1 MTTTKQR
8 IFPVRRNYNQW
19 VANQTLEDFAL
30 RFTAKSARRWSAKR
44 VALTA
49 LGTISFLAL
58 EAIGGVITLNYGITN
73 AIAAIT
79 VVSLV
84 IFLLGIPISY
94 YAARYGV
101 DIDLLT
107 RGAGFGYLGSTL
119 TSLIYATFTF
129 IFFALEAAIMAMA
142 LEVLFNVPLTLGYII
157 SSLVVIPIVTHGFTY
172 ISRFQV
178 WSQPL
183 WIALQLAPFVFI
195 LLQDPHSFERWLEF
209 DNHMVGGQ
217 GFDLL
222 LFGAATTVMFSLVA
236 QIGEQVDYLRF
247 LPEAQPGKRLRWWT
261 TMLAGGPGWIIIGAI
276 KTLAGSFLAV
286 LALHHGLTAELAQ
299 EPMHMYLVGFSHVTA
314 HPATLMALAGIF
326 VVLSQL
332 KINVTNAYAGSIAW
346 SNFFSRLTHSH
357 PGRVVWLLF
366 NVMIALV
373 LMEIGIYRAFEVI
386 LANYAM
392 VAMAWIGALVADL
405 VINKPLG
412 LSPRHIE
419 FKRAYLYDINPVGF
433 GAMVLATGVALAAR
447 AGLWGETAAA
457 LASFLALLTAFISAP
472 AIAWITK
479 GRYYIARAPEPETAI
494 KGQACI
500 ICEHHFD
507 TEDMAFCPAYNA
519 PICSL
524 CCSLDARCND
534 ACKQHAT
541 FQEQLMEWMGVL
553 LPKHMLK
560 HFNSRMGHFASL
572 LLLVT
577 LVIAGF
583 LILVFYQ
590 LPDLPPAIEELM
602 ATTLAKIFAI
612 LIIVSGVVAWL
623 FVLASESRV
632 VAHEES
638 HRQTRMLL
646 EEIDAHEE
654 TDRELQ
660 KAKELAEAANQAK
673 SRYLT
678 SLSHELRSPLN
689 AAFGYA
695 QLLEHDASI
704 PPDRRKAVATIR
716 RSTEHLS
723 DLIEGLLEI
732 SKIEAGRLEL
742 YRNQVRI
749 SSLVD
754 ELVAMFRLQAQ
765 EKDIDFTFDS
775 QGHIPEWVIT
785 DEKRLRQILINL
797 LSNAIKF
804 TNHGKVSLNFRY
816 RNQVAEF
823 TIRDTG
829 VGIEEDDIQRI
840 FKPFER
846 VRKPGVPVVHG
857 TGLGLTITK
866 LLTDI
871 MGGDLQVTSSP
882 GSGSEFRLSVMLS
895 SIVPSALERPPNQVV
910 KGYFGEHLTL
920 LVVDDDP
927 SHRGLISDMLTPLG
941 FTILEAPDGQ
951 TSLELAKRTQPNLIL
966 MDIAMPELDGWQT
979 ARQLRQQGFHG
990 PLVML
995 SANVRESQTESL
1007 CEGLHTD
1014 YMIKP
1019 FKLGAL
1025 LDTLARHLQLKWHH
1039 QSPPLHTN
1047 THTELIAPV
1056 AIDKALR
1063 QELLALAEIGH
1074 ITGLRKCLEQA
1085 QDNGRINTSLATALD
1100 SALDRFDFHH
1110 LIRLLEKTP

>member
-8 IFPVRRNYNQW
+8 IFPVRRNYNKW

-58 EAIGGVITLNYGITN
+58 EAIGGVITLNYGIVN
-73 AIAAIT
+73 AIAAIAAVT
-79 VVSLV
+79 VV

-94 YAARYGV
+94 HAARYGV

-142 LEVLFNVPLTLGYII
+142 LEVLFNVPLTLGYVI

-178 WSQPL
+178 WTQPL
-183 WIALQLAPFVFI
+183 WIILQLTPFIFI
-195 LLQDPHSFERWLEF
+195 LFQDPDSLPRWLAF
-209 DNHMVGGQ
+209 DNTIVGPQ

-247 LPEAQPGKRLRWWT
+247 IPEAQPGKRLRWWT
-261 TMLAGGPGWIIIGAI
+261 AVLAGGPGWIIIGAL
-276 KTLAGSFLAV
+276 KALAGSLLAV
-286 LALHHGLTAELAQ
+286 LALHHGLATELAQ
-299 EPMHMYLVGFSHVTA
+299 EPMHMYLVGFSHVTT

-433 GAMVLATGVALAAR
+433 GAMLLATAVALAAR
-447 AGLWGETAAA
+447 AGLWGDTAAA
-457 LASFLALLTAFISAP
+457 LASFLALLTAFICAP
-472 AIAWITK
+472 TIAWLTK
-479 GRYYIARAPEPETAI
+479 GRYYIARPPEPQMVLQ
-494 KGQACI
+494 GQACI

-507 TEDMAFCPAYNA
+507 SEDMAFCPAYNA

-541 FQEQLMEWMGVL
+541 FQEQLMDWLGTL
-553 LPKHMLK
+553 LPNRILK

-572 LLLVT
+572 LMLVT

-590 LPDLPPAIEELM
+590 LPTLSMEVEALM

-612 LIIVSGVVAWL
+612 FVIVSGVVAWL

-646 EEIDAHEE
+646 EEIDAHEK

-695 QLLEHDASI
+695 QLLEHDDTI
-704 PPDRRKAVATIR
+704 PPERRKAVAIIR

-742 YRNQVRI
+742 YRNQVRVSALI
-749 SSLVD
+749 D
-754 ELVAMFRLQAQ
+754 EIVAMFRLQAQ
-765 EKDIDFTFDS
+765 EKGIDFTFTS
-775 QGHIPEWVIT
+775 EGRIPEWVIT

-804 TNHGKVSLNFRY
+804 TNHGQVSLNFRY

-823 TIRDTG
+823 TIHDTG
-829 VGIEEDDIQRI
+829 VGIEEEDIQRI

-846 VRKPGVPVVHG
+846 VRKPGVPIANG
-857 TGLGLTITK
+857 TGLGLT
-866 LLTDI
+866 
-871 MGGDLQVTSSP
+871 
-882 GSGSEFRLSVMLS
+882 
-895 SIVPSALERPPNQVV
+895 PP
-910 KGYFGEHLTL
+910 Y
-920 LVVDDDP
+920 
-927 SHRGLISDMLTPLG
+927 SRG
-941 FTILEAPDGQ
+941 
-951 TSLELAKRTQPNLIL
+951 R
-966 MDIAMPELDGWQT
+966 
-979 ARQLRQQGFHG
+979 
-990 PLVML
+990 
-995 SANVRESQTESL
+995 
-1007 CEGLHTD
+1007 
-1014 YMIKP
+1014 
-1019 FKLGAL
+1019 
-1025 LDTLARHLQLKWHH
+1025 
-1039 QSPPLHTN
+1039 
-1047 THTELIAPV
+1047 
-1056 AIDKALR
+1056 
-1063 QELLALAEIGH
+1063 
-1074 ITGLRKCLEQA
+1074 
-1085 QDNGRINTSLATALD
+1085 
-1100 SALDRFDFHH
+1100 
-1110 LIRLLEKTP
+1110 